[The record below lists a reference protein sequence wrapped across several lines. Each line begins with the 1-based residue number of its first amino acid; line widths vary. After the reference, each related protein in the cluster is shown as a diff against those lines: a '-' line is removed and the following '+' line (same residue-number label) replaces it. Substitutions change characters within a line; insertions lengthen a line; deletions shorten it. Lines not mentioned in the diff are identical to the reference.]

1 MRKSSFVVFEK
12 RIVMPMKQDC
22 KSEASPSHLHRI
34 SIASPSHLHRLSIET
49 MEYRWIIDGLSMD
62 YLRRK
67 IGGKALSLR
76 VFA

>member
-1 MRKSSFVVFEK
+1 MRKSNFVVFEK
-12 RIVMPMKQDC
+12 RIVMPMKQGC
-22 KSEASPSHLHRI
+22 KSEASPSLLHRF
-34 SIASPSHLHRLSIET
+34 SIKT
-49 MEYRWIIDGLSMD
+49 MEYRWSIDGLSMD